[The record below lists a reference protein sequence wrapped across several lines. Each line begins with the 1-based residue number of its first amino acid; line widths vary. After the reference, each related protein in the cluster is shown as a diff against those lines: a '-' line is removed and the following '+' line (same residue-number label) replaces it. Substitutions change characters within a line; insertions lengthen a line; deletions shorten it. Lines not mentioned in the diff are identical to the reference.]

1 MKRQHL
7 HDRAAVVATAIE
19 QIFATAPGPER
30 QQAVEDYLRDE
41 FADVQRQAIA
51 DCEPV
56 DA

>member
-1 MKRQHL
+1 MKRH

-30 QQAVEDYLRDE
+30 QQAVEDYLREE
-41 FADVQRQAIA
+41 FADINREAIS
-51 DCEPV
+51 DCEPI